1 MMTEAEAYDG
11 LRVWA
16 AQNGMNA
23 ESVGGEGWKAATVR
37 GLWVITPAGR
47 TNTVYVVGPD
57 LVRPVHPSR
66 EKLGDVLT
74 ELAGS

>member
-1 MMTEAEAYDG
+1 MTEAEAYDG

-37 GLWVITPAGR
+37 GSSSDQPHVKNLSTADRSGQLAFPAYR
-47 TNTVYVVGPD
+47 
-57 LVRPVHPSR
+57 
-66 EKLGDVLT
+66 
-74 ELAGS
+74 